1 MTAPWRAL
9 HAAFLGWMLDG
20 MDVMLY
26 AFALTSL
33 QREFGLSPAALG
45 GVASATLVTS
55 AIGGIAAGALADRFG
70 RARVLSW
77 SILVYSLMTAGTATA
92 QGLASLLVWRALVG
106 FGLGAEWS
114 AGSVLVAETWP
125 SHRRGA
131 AIGFVQSG
139 WAIGYL
145 AAAGLSAWI
154 LPTHGWRVMFLAGV
168 APALLTV
175 WIRRRVEEPEVWRR
189 RRESRVTPA
198 GAHAAGV
205 SPGGDAALS
214 AADRF
219 RIILRPPLRRFTL
232 VATAMGAALLFAYWG
247 LFTWI
252 PAYLSS
258 PVERG
263 GAGLGIVKSAAWIA
277 PMQIGAFLGYN
288 LFGLVADRIGRRPA
302 FLFFVLGA
310 AAIVPVYGLSSRQPA
325 MLLALGPLVGFFGHG
340 YFSLFGAMLAELFP
354 SGVRATAQ
362 GLCYNTG
369 RAFSALA
376 PLGIGAAA
384 DRLGFGVALALTSML
399 YLVGAA
405 LIFLLPETRG
415 RELA

>member
-1 MTAPWRAL
+1 
-9 HAAFLGWMLDG
+9 
-20 MDVMLY
+20 
-26 AFALTSL
+26 
-33 QREFGLSPAALG
+33 
-45 GVASATLVTS
+45 
-55 AIGGIAAGALADRFG
+55 
-70 RARVLSW
+70 
-77 SILVYSLMTAGTATA
+77 
-92 QGLASLLVWRALVG
+92 GLASLLVWRALVG

-125 SHRRGA
+125 AHRRGA

-145 AAAGLSAWI
+145 AAAGLSALI
-154 LPTHGWRVMFLAGV
+154 LPAHGWRPLFLAGV
-168 APALLTV
+168 LPALLTV

-189 RRESRVTPA
+189 RRAAEVA
-198 GAHAAGV
+198 GAPGAGGH
-205 SPGGDAALS
+205 PGGDGLAAE
-214 AADRF
+214 RF
-219 RIILRPPLRRFTL
+219 RTILRPPLRRFTI

-277 PMQIGAFLGYN
+277 PMQVGAFLGYN
-288 LFGLVADRIGRRPA
+288 LFGVVADRLGRRPA

-310 AAIVPVYGLSSRQPA
+310 AAIVPAYGLSSRQPA
-325 MLLALGPLVGFFGHG
+325 VLLALGPLVGFFGHG

-354 SGVRATAQ
+354 AGVRATAQ

-399 YLVGAA
+399 YLVGGA

-415 RELA
+415 RDLA